1 MILINIILLIFY
13 YQLFTAFLEMRSYI
27 FKLDALKYGFSHV
40 SKSSNF
46 ATECRKLVEK
56 RAEQRTWLYYLG
68 SITQ

>member
-1 MILINIILLIFY
+1 MIKSGSILLFDIK
-13 YQLFTAFLEMRSYI
+13 AFVEI
-27 FKLDALKYGFSHV
+27 QLDALKYGFSHV
-40 SKSSNF
+40 PKSSHF